1 MKRPMNPEILIVNKS
16 PDEQKAMGNVLSS
29 FDLNL
34 NYANHGSE
42 ALIMAKRMKPSLIIS
57 QISDTSMDGIT
68 MADIIRK
75 DKFLTDVPIIF
86 IHNELDLSLIAA
98 AKQVD
103 SKAFLIKPYINNSLI
118 YAVKKVLEISQL
130 ERVSIA
136 ATKSQMK
143 SFLYA

>member
-1 MKRPMNPEILIVNKS
+1 MNPEILIVNKS

-42 ALIMAKRMKPSLIIS
+42 ALIMATRMKPSLIIS

-86 IHNELDLSLIAA
+86 IHNEMDLSLIAA
-98 AKQVD
+98 AKQDD
-103 SKAFLIKPYINNSLI
+103 SKAFLIKHYINN
-118 YAVKKVLEISQL
+118 
-130 ERVSIA
+130 
-136 ATKSQMK
+136 
-143 SFLYA
+143 

>member
-1 MKRPMNPEILIVNKS
+1 MNPEILIVNKS

>member
-1 MKRPMNPEILIVNKS
+1 MNPEILIVNKS
-16 PDEQKAMGNVLSS
+16 SDEQKAMGNVLSS
-29 FDLNL
+29 FELNL
-34 NYANHGSE
+34 NYASHGSE
-42 ALIMAKRMKPSLIIS
+42 ALIMAKRMRPSLIIS
-57 QISDTSMDGIT
+57 QIDDTSMDGIT

-75 DKFLTDVPIIF
+75 DKFLNKIPIIF

-130 ERVSIA
+130 ERVPA
-136 ATKSQMK
+136 KVTKSKLK
-143 SFLYA
+143 SFVYV